1 MKTVN
6 KRGISGGRL
15 IAAAALVAAIAL
27 TAATSAVSAQ
37 PVPSIKNGEACKSSE
52 LKKKSGTLVCT
63 YVALTKKYIWTTSS
77 AASAAA
83 KVAVDKSKWPKKLI
97 VGAVPSENAASM
109 TLKYQNFVN
118 QLSKATGLPVEFVSA
133 TDYAGIIEAQ
143 IAGRVDLAFYGPF
156 SYVLAK
162 ARGAKIDVLGT
173 VVKTP
178 TTKPGY
184 YSYGI
189 TKSTRTDVNS
199 LKDFKGKKICFVDA
213 ASTSGYLYPN
223 AGLLAL
229 GIDATKESTTF
240 AGGHDASVLAINR
253 GTCDVGFA
261 YDDIVDTT
269 MIAAG
274 TLKAGEIKTVWK
286 SGIIA
291 GSPMAVSLSLPASLQ
306 AVIKDYVLNKANKT
320 AFVAAGVCK
329 DEATCQ
335 VIEDTSWGF
344 VKYSDAEYDGVRQ
357 VCEATKSSKCK

>member
-1 MKTVN
+1 MKTVS
-6 KRGISGGRL
+6 KRGVTASRI
-15 IAAAALVAAIAL
+15 IAAAAFAAAIAL
-27 TAATSAVSAQ
+27 TAATSTVSAQ
-37 PVPSIKNGEACKSSE
+37 SVPSIKNGDACKLSE
-52 LKKKSGTLVCT
+52 LKKKSGTLVCS
-63 YVALTKKYIWTTSS
+63 YIALTKKYIWTTST
-77 AASAAA
+77 AASEAA
-83 KVAVDKSKWPKKLI
+83 KVAVDESKWPTKLV

-109 TLKYQNFVN
+109 TLKYQNFVT
-118 QLSKATGLPVEFVSA
+118 QLSKETGLPVEFYAA

-199 LKDFKGKKICFVDA
+199 LKDFKGKKICFVDP

-240 AGGHDASVLAINR
+240 AGGHDASVLAVNR

-261 YDDIVDTT
+261 YDDMVDTT

-274 TLKAGEIKTVWK
+274 TLNAGDIKTVWK

-291 GSPMAVSLSLPASLQ
+291 GSPMAITLTLPASLQ
-306 AVIKDYVLNKANKT
+306 AIIKNFVLTKANKT

-335 VIEDTSWGF
+335 VIEDSSWGF